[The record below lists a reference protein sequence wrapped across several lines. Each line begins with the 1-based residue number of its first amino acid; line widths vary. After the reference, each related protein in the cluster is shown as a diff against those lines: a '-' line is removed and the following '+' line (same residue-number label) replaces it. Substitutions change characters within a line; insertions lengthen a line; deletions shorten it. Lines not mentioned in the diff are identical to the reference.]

1 MTDRI
6 RNIAVGLTVIVAL
19 SLLGTLIVIFT
30 GVPQLLQTGYVI
42 SMRFPATYDV
52 ADGDDVHLHGM
63 RVGKVVSVDFT
74 DPADPA
80 KGVTFAARIN
90 REVRLPANTQAVVF
104 TRGLVGKGYLDL
116 VLEGPP
122 PIDPQTG
129 RLAYLPNDGTAV
141 LEGTHRGDG
150 MFPPELSEAARDV
163 ADLARTLKDALAPAP
178 PAGEGEPTT
187 GPAVPATGLR
197 GTLDRLNR
205 TLDALHAVLGS
216 EQNQE
221 NIEATLARLADAAG
235 KTTEA
240 MEAFREFAVQA
251 RESGAKVNDLADKL
265 MQDADDIS
273 RLMVTL
279 EQAVRKVES
288 GKGTLGKMVND
299 PQLYE
304 AMVTATDQLT
314 DVLIEARQLIETW
327 RQAGME
333 LKLK

>member
-1 MTDRI
+1 MTDRT
-6 RNIAVGLTVIVAL
+6 RNIAVGVTVIVAL
-19 SLLGTLIVIFT
+19 SLLGTLIIVFT

-42 SMRFPATYDV
+42 SIRFPATYDI
-52 ADGDDVHLHGM
+52 AEGDDVHLHGM

-74 DPADPA
+74 DPANPG
-80 KGVTFAARIN
+80 KGITFAARIN
-90 REVRLPANTQAVVF
+90 RDVRLPANTQAVVY

-116 VLEGPP
+116 VLEGAA
-122 PIDPQTG
+122 PIDPRTG
-129 RLAYLPNDGTAV
+129 HAAVLPNDGTAV
-141 LEGTHRGDG
+141 LEGIHRGDG
-150 MFPPELSEAARDV
+150 LFPPELSQAARDV
-163 ADLARTLKDALAPAP
+163 SDLARSLREALAPPAP
-178 PAGEGEPTT
+178 GAGSEPTT
-187 GPAVPATGLR
+187 GPAVAGTGLR

-251 RESGAKVNDLADKL
+251 RESGTKVNDLADKL
-265 MQDADDIS
+265 MQDADDMS
-273 RLMVTL
+273 RLMVSL

-304 AMVTATDQLT
+304 AMVAATDQLT
-314 DVLIEARQLIETW
+314 DVLAEARQLLETW
-327 RQAGME
+327 RRAGME

>member
-1 MTDRI
+1 MTDKT

-42 SMRFPATYDV
+42 SMQFPVTYDI
-52 ADGDDVHLHGM
+52 ANGDDVHLHGM

-90 REVRLPANTQAVVF
+90 RDIRLPGNTQAVVF

-116 VLEGPP
+116 VLEGPQP
-122 PIDPQTG
+122 LDTQTG
-129 RLAYLPNDGTAV
+129 RPKYLPNDGTAV
-141 LEGTHRGDG
+141 LKGEHRGDG
-150 MFPPELSEAARDV
+150 MFPPELSQAARDIS
-163 ADLARTLKDALAPAP
+163 DLARSLKDALAPTVAT
-178 PAGEGEPTT
+178 GEGEPTT
-187 GPAVPATGLR
+187 GPAATGLR

-240 MEAFREFAVQA
+240 MEAFREFALQA
-251 RESGAKVNDLADKL
+251 RESGGKVNDLADKL
-265 MQDADDIS
+265 MRDADDMS
-273 RLMVTL
+273 RLMVSL

-304 AMVTATDQLT
+304 AMVAATDQLT
-314 DVLIEARQLIETW
+314 DVLTEARQLIETW
-327 RQAGME
+327 RRAGME